1 MKTGQ
6 IMIGDYLQRTY
17 NKEIVKVREVRK
29 NYVYVEGCAYE
40 YEYDELEPIPLTAE
54 ILLMN
59 GFERDSKGRIWGEY
73 FEEDENS
80 GLEITVE
87 DKTGDVYWSY
97 NWAEYLILKLKY
109 VHQLQHAMRLC
120 GIDKEIIMEE

>member
-109 VHQLQHAMRLC
+109 VHQLQQAMRLC
-120 GIDKEIIMEE
+120 GITKEIKI